1 MMRVAH
7 INSVCGIRS
16 TGRIM
21 SQLALGVEAAG
32 GTSLMIYGRETVPE
46 SLKSKAYRMESP
58 LGVRLHGVQA
68 RLFDAAGLSSAVATR
83 RLLAK
88 LDAFSPDIVHLH
100 NLHGYYIHYSILFDY
115 IKKKRIPVVMTLHDC
130 WTFTG
135 HCSNYTYVGCDRWQ
149 KGCHHCPQRK
159 EYPASWLLDRSQKNY
174 RLKQKVFQGVE
185 EMMLV
190 TPSRWLAGECKKS
203 FLGEYPVCVIPNGID
218 LSQFVPTP
226 SDIKK
231 QFGLENKRVLLAVS
245 TAWGDGRKGLD
256 DIIRLPELL
265 PKDCKVVVVG
275 VTQKE
280 AAKLPPSIVAIERT
294 NNVRELAQ
302 WYSAADVFI
311 NPTCEDNYPT
321 VNLEAIACGTPVVTY
336 PVGGSP
342 EAVIPGV
349 TGYVT
354 EKADVWELARMSL
367 KAMELKHEGLDD
379 YGSGFGLDCFVEK
392 YISLYQQLCQKK
404 G

>member
-32 GTSLMIYGRETVPE
+32 GESFMVYGREAVPE
-46 SLKSKAYRMESP
+46 YLKNKSYCIESP
-58 LGVRLHGVQA
+58 FGVRLHGLRA
-68 RLFDAAGLSSAVATR
+68 RLLDDVGLGSAVATR
-83 RLLAK
+83 RLLKK
-88 LDAFSPDIVHLH
+88 LDAFSPDVLHLH
-100 NLHGYYIHYSILFDY
+100 NLHGYYINYPILFDY
-115 IKKKRIPVVMTLHDC
+115 VKKNRIPVIMTLHDC

-135 HCSNYTYVGCDRWQ
+135 HCSHYTYVGCDRWRN
-149 KGCHHCPQRK
+149 GCHHCPQKK
-159 EYPASWLLDRSQKNY
+159 EYPTSWLLDNSRKNY
-174 RLKQKVFQGVE
+174 RIKQKAFRGVE
-185 EMMLV
+185 EMVLV
-190 TPSRWLAGECKKS
+190 TPSRWLAGECRES
-203 FLGEYPVCVIPNGID
+203 FLGEYPVTVIPNGID
-218 LSQFVPTP
+218 LGQFRPTP

-231 QFGLENKRVLLAVS
+231 RYGLENKRLLLAVS
-245 TAWGDGRKGLD
+245 TAWGDGRKGLE

-265 PKDCKVVVVG
+265 PEDCTIVVVG
-275 VTQKE
+275 ITEKE
-280 AAKLPPSIVAIERT
+280 RAKLPPSIVAIERT
-294 NNVRELAQ
+294 NNVQELAQ

-311 NPTCEDNYPT
+311 NPTYEDTYPT

-336 PVGGSP
+336 PVCGSP

-354 EKADVWELARMSL
+354 EKSDVTDLAKTSL
-367 KAMELKHEGLDD
+367 KAMELKREDIRPHA
-379 YGSGFGLDCFVEK
+379 SGFGLENFAQE
-392 YISLYQQLCQKK
+392 YMALYRQVCQKK